1 MKMTEKKD
9 AYAFISYSS
18 ENRKEALRLYE
29 VLTNKQHRITCW
41 LDVVDLNSLDI
52 AFQEQIIRGITN
64 ASCLILVETQESKKS
79 DYVDLEL
86 RTALQHNT
94 PTFRY
99 KVHEHQSSFIE
110 SIRMFLLAQ
119 KVKFRT
125 TQPYWVTL
133 VILVSVLAI
142 MGFALFF
149 FGRTLTP
156 VFANAVN
163 RILPEAAQTLTT
175 FDEVEEIITPEI
187 AAPFHYIPS
196 YYLQRDGFDD
206 NQSFD
211 NGALY
216 FDISARN
223 EEVRAI
229 VENGS
234 LSFQIPKICTQK
246 NQYECEI
253 EIHSQGY
260 NLEQLQYFAFRAKIN
275 SITKNQNLSLSIS
288 IPSWTRMRSG
298 FGWNLS
304 QHVTPFFRSSP
315 ALPEPDFYAHVEID
329 EKWHAYEILL
339 DPQESILY
347 YYIDGQLIDTHPMQF
362 YEDWKTAPI
371 CLIIYS
377 LANGNE
383 SIDITS
389 SVDTS
394 IQIDELIVGG
404 FDQAL

>member
-1 MKMTEKKD
+1 MTEKKD

-18 ENRKEALRLYE
+18 DNRNEALRLYE
-29 VLTNKQHRITCW
+29 VLTNKRHRITCW
-41 LDVVDLNSLDI
+41 LDVVDLNSLDM

-99 KVHEHQSSFIE
+99 KVHQNESSFIE
-110 SIRMFLLAQ
+110 SLRMFLLAQ

-125 TQPYWVTL
+125 TQPYWITL
-133 VILVSVLAI
+133 VILVSFLAI

-156 VFANAVN
+156 VFSEAVN
-163 RILPEAAQTLTT
+163 RILPEAAQISINL
-175 FDEVEEIITPEI
+175 DDIEEIIKPEI

-196 YYLQRDGFDD
+196 YYLQQDGFDD
-206 NQSFD
+206 TQSFD
-211 NGALY
+211 YGALY
-216 FDISARN
+216 FDISAQN
-223 EEVRAI
+223 EDVSAM

-234 LSFQIPKICTQK
+234 LTFQIPKICTQQ
-246 NQYECEI
+246 NEYSCEI

-275 SITKNQNLSLSIS
+275 SMAENQNLSLSIS
-288 IPSWTRMRSG
+288 IPSWTRTRSG

-315 ALPEPDFYAHVEID
+315 ALPEPEFYAHVEID

-339 DPQESILY
+339 DPQESLLY
-347 YYIDGQLIDTHPMQF
+347 YYVDGQLIDTHKMQF

-371 CLIIYS
+371 CLIIYA
-377 LANGNE
+377 LGNINE
-383 SIDITS
+383 SMDVTS
-389 SVDTS
+389 SVDTY
-394 IQIDELIVGG
+394 IEVDELIVGG